1 MFTMLSQE
9 QIVKDMVDSA
19 VTKAQ
24 RKTRIQTQA
33 QTRAEDVKF
42 MLNRNISEQDIA
54 EGLGLSIKQ
63 VRKLASQQ

>member
-9 QIVKDMVDSA
+9 QIEKDMVNA
-19 VTKAQ
+19 AIIK
-24 RKTRIQTQA
+24 
-33 QTRAEDVKF
+33 TRAEDVKF

-63 VRKLASQQ
+63 VRKLASKP